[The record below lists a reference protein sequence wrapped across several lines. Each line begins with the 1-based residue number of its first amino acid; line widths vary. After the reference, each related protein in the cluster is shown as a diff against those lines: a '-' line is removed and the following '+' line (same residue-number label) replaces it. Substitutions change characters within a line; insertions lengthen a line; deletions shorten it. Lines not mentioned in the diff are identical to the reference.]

1 MNSSRY
7 VNAEIDIPPHDPP
20 SGAIVCRLEGEL
32 VAASAAQTREAMT
45 SLLSEDQVVLDLS
58 GTWFIDSAG
67 LGALIGGV
75 RRIREHGGRVV
86 VSSCR
91 PGVERLL
98 RMVGFDRVVPVVHNL
113 DQARA
118 VLDATPLRSIRIDAG
133 GGSATPRGR

>member
-1 MNSSRY
+1 MNSSRH
-7 VNAEIDIPPHDPP
+7 VRAEIDTPLTGPP

-32 VAASAAQTREAMT
+32 VEASAAQTREAMT
-45 SLLSEDQVVLDLS
+45 ALLSEDQVVLDLS
-58 GTWFIDSAG
+58 RTWFIDSAG

-98 RMVGFDRVVPVVHNL
+98 RVVGFDRVVPMVHDL
-113 DQARA
+113 DEARA
-118 VLDATPLRSIRIDAG
+118 AFDAPPLRSIGRDAAM
-133 GGSATPRGR
+133 GSATPRGS